1 MMKNSKK
8 IFIYIMI
15 PVLLLIFNFTYT
27 AVINS
32 RVKNINT
39 NFEKEVSNIE
49 SQFQK
54 TLDNKLKL
62 ILELLKNEF
71 TGKNFKTK
79 PEIRKSFDLVERNI
93 ARNILNIPISK
104 FLYSIRYFSDNN
116 LIIYKGVLFPI
127 DQFKINNLF
136 ENKDEPHFYVLRDK
150 LYNKIIIFNIP
161 VNETDNIFF
170 FILFEDTLNLYPDF
184 YKLKDCLSEQTKNCI
199 EIFSKNTS
207 HDRSRLLEFNY
218 QGETRFYYASKAEIK
233 EIILNL
239 NKLKKKNVE
248 TAVFFL
254 IIFWILLIHII
265 LSYLKKTENKTSLI
279 VLIPIFIHILC
290 LTYLFQKYETVEIFN
305 WIFSNNLILLS
316 VSILFLIISV
326 EIYSFYKKVVEG
338 KILNEIIY
346 NIMSLVFS
354 IFFIYFF
361 NKSIVQFNHLNFNFL
376 ASMDYKLF
384 FVIWKYFIFFI
395 AIILVHFS
403 IFLLTRPSIKPLNI
417 IIRDKIKSFKAPP
430 MLWLW
435 SYLGLILVLI
445 FVNPQIAGILTTLLA
460 VGSLLTFIDI
470 YHIKQSLLSPLNYL
484 ILIIIFAFS
493 ISFVSFPTQLRSFFN
508 FRDKIIK
515 GSILQSLEAKHDI
528 ELDLITKI
536 SNQIEDELD
545 FSEIIIEGDPSFI
558 SPLIYLKYFN
568 RILLSNEGIRIRI
581 IDVRGNILSDY
592 LKNYMVEMDDEI
604 KRDELDFKKNKS
616 STTHYLIEETDYKKI
631 SFFMPLKDKE
641 NVLGV
646 MNINLMIPKKM
657 HNIVQGSTRDYY
669 FNKEVIVTQYFDG
682 NIIDSS
688 RPGINIPYS
697 KENLKAIKFNN
708 IIYSVTYKEI
718 PEFGEVSIAIP
729 KLSFIE
735 KVQLFI
741 FNNILIFIILF
752 SILSILF
759 IIYFLFH
766 YFSKQQ
772 THHYKLSFQ
781 HQLTLILIFLLLVPL
796 FSGISLFRRNYFRIQ
811 KENIYNQSL
820 NRLVLLED
828 TIRNRSINILDNFL
842 KQIEEENL
850 IAGDDYNFLGSN
862 IKIFEYNSFK
872 DFDTSIISNTF
883 LTGLRYKS
891 YFRFQNR
898 KLYLFYFTLLR
909 DKDNEVT
916 GTILL
921 GLEIDENFFSELIK
935 IFPYQISIFR
945 GRILYLTNNQ
955 EIFLSGYITSEIPY
969 ENFSNLYR
977 NKNFDS
983 LMFKFNKKDYYL
995 VFLTLLNDN
1004 KEYIGS
1010 LAILD
1015 QIFPETEE
1023 GTIDTYLYKLVTFS
1037 YLLFII
1043 ILVISYLLTLFIS
1056 KPLNELLKATKEIQD
1071 ENLDYQIEYRGAED
1085 IQVLIDEF
1093 NKMIIE
1099 LRETRKELINIE
1111 RLKAWKEIAKKIA
1124 HEIKNPLTPIKLTIE
1139 HLITLYQD
1147 NPKEFDKLFLKATEN
1162 ILEQVDN
1169 LKDISDEFST
1179 FGRIAEPKKKKTN
1192 LTNLINEIILLYI
1205 GRGENEGIKLESDI
1219 EDNVFVFADERMI
1232 KRVLINLLDNAL
1244 GAFID
1249 IKGTIK
1255 LELKSDKEFIY
1266 LKVIDNGVGI
1276 NDNVI
1281 EKIFE
1286 PNFSTKKA
1294 GMGLGL
1300 GIVKEILEKHDGAIS
1315 ISSKHGKE
1323 TIVLITIP
1331 RFE

>member
-1 MMKNSKK
+1 MKKNFR
-8 IFIYIMI
+8 IILFYMLI
-15 PVLLLIFNFTYT
+15 PVLLLIFNFTYK

-32 RVKNINT
+32 RVKKFDTDI
-39 NFEKEVSNIE
+39 EEEVSKIE
-49 SQFQK
+49 IQFQK

-62 ILELLKNEF
+62 ILESLKNEF
-71 TGKNFKTK
+71 AGKDFKTK

-93 ARNILNIPISK
+93 ARNILNISISK
-104 FLYSIRYFSDNN
+104 FLYSIRYFSNNN
-116 LIIYKGVLFPI
+116 LVIYKGTLFPI

-150 LYNKIIIFNIP
+150 LYSKIIIFNIP

-199 EIFSKNTS
+199 EIFSKNTL
-207 HDRSRLLEFNY
+207 HDRSRLLEFNHK
-218 QGETRFYYASKAEIK
+218 GETRFYYASKTEIK
-233 EIILNL
+233 EIIVKL
-239 NKLKKKNVE
+239 NKRKKKNVD
-248 TAVFFL
+248 TTVFFL

-265 LSYLKKTENKTSLI
+265 LSYLNKTKNKTSLI
-279 VLIPIFIHILC
+279 VLIPIFTQILC
-290 LTYLFQKYETVEIFN
+290 LMYLFKTYEPGPLFE

-316 VSILFLIISV
+316 VSILFLIISI
-326 EIYSFYKKVVEG
+326 EIYSFYKKIIEG
-338 KILNEIIY
+338 KVFNEIVY
-346 NIMSLVFS
+346 NVISLPVS
-354 IFFIYFF
+354 ISFIYIF
-361 NKSIVQFNHLNFNFL
+361 NKSIVKFNHLQFSFL

-384 FVIWKYFIFFI
+384 FVIGKIFIFFI
-395 AIILVHFS
+395 AIIVFHFS
-403 IFLLTRPSIKPLNI
+403 IFLFTRPLIKPINTI
-417 IIRDKIKSFKAPP
+417 INDKVKSYKARP

-435 SYLGLILVLI
+435 SYIGLLLILF
-445 FVNPQIAGILTTLLA
+445 FVNPQIAVILITLLA
-460 VGSLLTFIDI
+460 AGSLLTLIDI
-470 YHIKQSLLSPLNYL
+470 YHIKRSLLSPLNYL

-493 ISFVSFPTQLRSFFN
+493 ISLISFPTQLNSYFY
-508 FRDKIIK
+508 FRDNKIK
-515 GSILQSLEAKHDI
+515 DSILKSFEAKHDI

-536 SNQIEDELD
+536 SNKIEDELD

-558 SPLIYLKYFN
+558 APLIYLKYFN
-568 RILLSNEGIRIRI
+568 QILLSNEGIRIRI

-604 KRDELDFKKNKS
+604 KRGDLDFKKNKS
-616 STTHYLIEETDYKKI
+616 STAHYLIEETDYKKV

-646 MNINLMIPKKM
+646 ININIMIPKKM
-657 HNIVQGSTRDYY
+657 LNIVQGSTRDYY

-688 RPGINIPYS
+688 RPGINIPHS
-697 KENLKAIKFNN
+697 KENLKGIKFNN
-708 IIYSVTYKEI
+708 IMYSVTYKEI

-735 KVQLFI
+735 KAQLFI

-752 SILSILF
+752 SMLSILF
-759 IIYFLFH
+759 IIYFIFH

-772 THHYKLSFQ
+772 THHFKLSFQ

-796 FSGISLFRRNYFRIQ
+796 LSGISLFRINYFRIQ
-811 KENIYNQSL
+811 RDNIYNQSL

-850 IAGDDYNFLGSN
+850 VPGNEYDFLGSS
-862 IKIFEYNSFK
+862 IKIFDYNSFK
-872 DFDTSIISNTF
+872 DFDTSMISNTF
-883 LTGLRYKS
+883 LSGLRYKS
-891 YFRFQNR
+891 YFRFQSR

-909 DKDNEVT
+909 DKNNEVSS
-916 GTILL
+916 TILL

-995 VFLTLLNDN
+995 VFLTLLDDN
-1004 KEYIGS
+1004 KQYIGS

-1015 QIFPETEE
+1015 QLFPEIEE
-1023 GTIDTYLYKLVTFS
+1023 GTIDIYLYKLVTSS

-1043 ILVISYLLTLFIS
+1043 ILVIAYLLTLFIS
-1056 KPLNELLKATKEIQD
+1056 KPLSELLKATKEIQN

-1099 LRETRKELINIE
+1099 LRETRKELITIE

-1205 GRGENEGIKLESDI
+1205 GRGESEEIKLESDI

-1300 GIVKEILEKHDGAIS
+1300 GIVKEILAKHDGAIT
-1315 ISSKHGKE
+1315 ITSKHGKE
-1323 TIVLITIP
+1323 TVVLITIP
-1331 RFE
+1331 NYL